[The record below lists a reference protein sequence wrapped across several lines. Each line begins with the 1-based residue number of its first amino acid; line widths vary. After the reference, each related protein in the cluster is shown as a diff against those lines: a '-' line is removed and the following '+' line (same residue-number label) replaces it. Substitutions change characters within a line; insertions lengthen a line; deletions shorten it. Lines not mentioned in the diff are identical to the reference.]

1 MQREACASEPAAAE
15 APAAAAPAAADTL
28 PARVLALQRTA
39 GNRAVRQM
47 LARAEFEKDSGL
59 GAGDWTEADRKNKTD
74 RWKKACEHNLLRGAY
89 WEYTQVA
96 QRRDFYA
103 WIYEAIVA
111 KGGETRWP
119 LAATIVA
126 AGANEVTTLGSTSEG
141 VLGKATNE
149 VQGMMREGNQVIF
162 DNVFPKLKG
171 IYVTPLKGKAAID
184 WDAQTLAEEQNL
196 VQPLY
201 GSASKEAIDVLTGIA
216 KGDTLT
222 KMGAAF
228 SDAAKVKGG
237 AGIKPG
243 DVPYFTGNLLDV
255 GDRWNYGMKLASTFS
270 SITPTEAG
278 VAVPAPS
285 GPPAAGASYTSGAE
299 LRAVD
304 TRRNIHFF
312 DAITDSALNPTE
324 HKAAVNRLKQFTPAE
339 QKYFLDRH
347 EFYEKRVADCFL
359 LSHEVLDGMSGWSH
373 NLGFQLLFV
382 HKLPG
387 HSWSDV
393 DYKQVKPMIRACAT
407 TKGAINGPFWRG
419 VFIDICE
426 DSNITEAVD
435 DLGLAEPERSEW
447 IKTEKAIF

>member
-1 MQREACASEPAAAE
+1 MQREARAPEPVAAK
-15 APAAAAPAAADTL
+15 APAAAAPAVTATPAAQI
-28 PARVLALQRTA
+28 LALQRTA

-47 LARAEFEKDSGL
+47 LARAEYAKDSGL
-59 GAGDWTEADRKNKTD
+59 GQGDWTEEDRLRKTD
-74 RWKKACEHNLLRGAY
+74 RWKKANEFNLMRGAFR
-89 WEYTQVA
+89 EYTQVA

-119 LAATIVA
+119 LAATVVA
-126 AGANEVTTLGSTSEG
+126 AGANEVTTLGPTSEG

-171 IYVTPLKGKAAID
+171 IYVTPLKGKAAVD

-201 GSASKEAIDVLTGIA
+201 GSASKEAVAVLEGIA

-222 KMGAAF
+222 RVGAAF
-228 SDAAKVKGG
+228 SDASKVKGG
-237 AGIKPG
+237 AGINPG

-255 GDRWNYGMKLASTFS
+255 GDRWRYGMKLASTFS
-270 SITPTEAG
+270 SIKPSEGG
-278 VAVPAPS
+278 VAVPLPGA
-285 GPPAAGASYTSGAE
+285 PAAAGSSYTSGAE

-312 DAITDSALNPTE
+312 DAITDSTLNHDE
-324 HKAAVNRLKQFTPAE
+324 RNAAVNRLKLFTVAE

-347 EFYEKRVADCFL
+347 EYYEKRLADCL
-359 LSHEVLDGMSGWSH
+359 MWGHEVLDGMQGWSY

-387 HSWSDV
+387 HSWTDV
-393 DYKQVKPMIRACAT
+393 DYKTVKPMIKACAT
-407 TKGAINGPFWRG
+407 TRNTVNGAFWRKI
-419 VFIDICE
+419 FIEICD

-447 IKTEKAIF
+447 IKTEKAWL